1 MRFDEFFELVMYV
14 MYVFEI
20 ATYHKI
26 MTYLQQNF
34 QQLGNMYVHNAT
46 NSEKIVKLLC
56 AS

>member
-26 MTYLQQNF
+26 MTHLQQNF
-34 QQLGNMYVHNAT
+34 QPLGNNAT

>member
-26 MTYLQQNF
+26 MTHLQQNF
-34 QQLGNMYVHNAT
+34 QPLGNMYVHNAT